1 MLIDADVFA
10 QMLGVKPGVLV
21 FAIKTGGL
29 IKGHKPPSPV
39 KPDGRW
45 IATKMKFDLD
55 EASAFEKIIS
65 NSGQVKQSV

>member
-45 IATKMKFDLD
+45 IATKMKFDL
-55 EASAFEKIIS
+55 
-65 NSGQVKQSV
+65 GV